1 MMPIIMP
8 QVGQDIP
15 SATIIEWRK
24 REGDRVEKGEVVL
37 VVESDKA
44 SFEVEAD
51 RSGVL
56 LKILHQEGE
65 EVEILRPLAYVGQ
78 EGEVVAEEELQE
90 IAPAEAP
97 SEPEREE
104 LPARPAVQDERAR
117 VFASPSARRLAGE
130 RGLELAGIKG
140 TGPGG
145 RITKRDVLA
154 APVVDDT
161 VLPFGKM
168 RRRMA
173 ERLTLS
179 AQTIPHFYL
188 SVDVDMTEAQQW
200 RPAFNGEHGEQVTV
214 TDMVIKASALSL
226 AEFERINAHVE
237 ADRLILKR
245 DVNVGVAVAMDDG
258 LLVPV
263 IAEADRKGLVEVS
276 RISRRN
282 AETARRGAIS
292 SQAVGTFTIS
302 SLGMCA
308 VSRFLPIINPP
319 ECAILAVSSVEQ
331 RVVHVAGGIA
341 VRDMMTLTLGCD
353 HRAVDGAYAAGFL
366 NRIKAHLE
374 QPAAIAAETEG

>member
-15 SATIIEWRK
+15 SATIIEWRR
-24 REGDRVEKGEVVL
+24 REGDHVEKGEVVL

-78 EGEVVAEEELQE
+78 EGEVVAEEELEQ

-154 APVVDDT
+154 APVADET

-200 RPAFNGEHGEQVTV
+200 RLAFNGEHGEQVTV

-226 AEFERINAHVE
+226 AEFERINVHVE

-276 RISRRN
+276 RISRKN

-366 NRIKAHLE
+366 NRIKGHLE
-374 QPAAIAAETEG
+374 QPAAMAAETEG